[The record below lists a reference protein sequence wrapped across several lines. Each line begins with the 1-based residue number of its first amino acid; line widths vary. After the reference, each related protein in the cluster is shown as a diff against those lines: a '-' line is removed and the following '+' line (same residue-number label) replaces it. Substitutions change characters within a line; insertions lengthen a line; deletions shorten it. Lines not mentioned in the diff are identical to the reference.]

1 MKSLYAKRN
10 ESGSYNKVSCLK
22 QGGEMSNYCLK
33 QGQAFKDFGGR
44 YTSGVLS
51 IYLIFIKFRGSLILR
66 FSRLN
71 THIENSNHR
80 KKIIHL

>member
-33 QGQAFKDFGGR
+33 QGQAFKDCKKLIIR
-44 YTSGVLS
+44 AQLIVL
-51 IYLIFIKFRGSLILR
+51 G
-66 FSRLN
+66 
-71 THIENSNHR
+71 
-80 KKIIHL
+80 